1 MNEMNYRFN
10 NPSVAVLV
18 DTKIAE
24 AFISKPRTSEQI
36 ENFRLYASMS
46 KESANIEKILTNA
59 IVNDMEDTNRF
70 RKVA

>member
-10 NPSVAVLV
+10 NPSVAILV

-46 KESANIEKILTNA
+46 K
-59 IVNDMEDTNRF
+59 
-70 RKVA
+70 